1 MIKQFTFNH
10 FEVNTYVIVDEAT
23 KQCAIVDPACEASF
37 EDAQLTQYIEA
48 EGLQVTY
55 ILLTHAHVDHI
66 AGLRQCCE
74 HYNLPVTMHAE
85 GRKLLRQAEAYG
97 SMMGFAVDNMD
108 DLPVEEIKDNDI
120 LRVGETEVEC
130 RYVPGHCPGSVC
142 YVVPAR
148 SSAYARHTP
157 SPLRGTPPNLG
168 GELLPPLVTG
178 SSPKLGEVDARSAD
192 GGVCTPAVITG
203 DALFHFSIGRTDLP
217 GGDYPTLIDYL
228 KRRVLTLPDDYA
240 VLPGHGIASQIGKE
254 RKYNS
259 FLI

>member
-10 FEVNTYVIVDEAT
+10 FEVNTYLIVDEAT
-23 KQCAIVDPACEASF
+23 HKCAIVDPACEASY
-37 EDAQLTQYIEA
+37 EDAQLVDYIA
-48 EGLQVTY
+48 TMSLQVTH

-74 HYNLPVTMHAE
+74 HYGLPVTMHAE

-97 SMMGFAVDNMD
+97 SMMGFAVDRMD
-108 DLPVEEIKDNDI
+108 DLKVVEINDNDMLHI
-120 LRVGETEVEC
+120 GNLEVEC
-130 RYVPGHCPGSVC
+130 RYVPGHCPGSMC
-142 YVVPAR
+142 FVVP
-148 SSAYARHTP
+148 SE
-157 SPLRGTPPNLG
+157 N
-168 GELLPPLVTG
+168 
-178 SSPKLGEVDARSAD
+178 
-192 GGVCTPAVITG
+192 AVITG

-228 KRRVLTLPDDYA
+228 KRRVLTLPDDYR
-240 VLPGHGIASQIGKE
+240 VLPGHGIPSQIGKE

>member
-10 FEVNTYVIVDEAT
+10 FEVNCYLIVDEAT

-37 EDAQLTQYIEA
+37 EDAQLTQYIEQ
-48 EGLQVTY
+48 EQLQVSY

-74 HYNLPVTMHAE
+74 HWHLPVTMHAE
-85 GRKLLRQAEAYG
+85 GRKLLKQAEAYG
-97 SMMGFAVDNMD
+97 NIMGFAVDNMNDLVVQEIND
-108 DLPVEEIKDNDI
+108 DDVLHIGG
-120 LRVGETEVEC
+120 LEVEC
-130 RYVPGHCPGSVC
+130 RYVPGHCPGSMCFV
-142 YVVPAR
+142 
-148 SSAYARHTP
+148 
-157 SPLRGTPPNLG
+157 
-168 GELLPPLVTG
+168 LPQD
-178 SSPKLGEVDARSAD
+178 K
-192 GGVCTPAVITG
+192 AVLTG

-228 KRRVLTLPDDYA
+228 KRRVLTLPDDYR

-259 FLI
+259 FLQ